1 MKEKRRR
8 GLGDLPEPH
17 GRLRGEYPFPEY
29 KTKLPPRQEARYP
42 AVPSI
47 QPDNLTPG
55 QNIPG
60 IGTIVQST
68 WNVRPINAVDFYV
81 VGGVDDPSAPF
92 GTKIFTLTFKVPQG
106 RVLILTELDWD
117 IVASFAI

>member
-29 KTKLPPRQEARYP
+29 RTKLPPRQEARYP

-47 QPDNLTPG
+47 QPDTYVPG
-55 QNIPG
+55 QDVQPV
-60 IGTIVQST
+60 GTVVQSV
-68 WNVRPINAVDFYV
+68 WNVRPINAVDFLV
-81 VGGVDDPSAPF
+81 TIAMQENRL
-92 GTKIFTLTFKVPQG
+92 FTEGAFIVPAG
-106 RVLILTELDWD
+106 RVLVMKEISWSLNR
-117 IVASFAI
+117 VFPR